1 MKRINE
7 LKHIPLRFNS
17 DGSVGPDPQDRYFPK
32 SDGAIELLEQANQ
45 CYASMYTI
53 RKNVRRADKYYRGN
67 QWSDIVVV
75 DGKEMTE
82 EEYILSQGRPAL
94 KQNLIRPPVRN
105 ILGQF
110 RKSPYK
116 SVVISTTRDDQAA
129 AEMMS
134 AALESVHEMN
144 KVKEVDVRELE
155 NYLVGGY
162 AIYETSFTYD
172 ERRKRSIPTVT
183 PISIEQFFQ
192 TPSARD
198 IRGKDVDF
206 IGHFVDCPID
216 EVVSTYAKTP
226 AEEKA
231 LREIYS
237 SSRRNYWTGQVKN
250 KPYRVSSF
258 YVPDNPNDCRI
269 YKIWRLEGSW
279 KYYVHDPLDG
289 SYEIYEVKDLSI
301 LQAENIAR
309 EALAI
314 EQGSPIPL
322 MDIQKRFIREWKVYH
337 LTPTGHCLF
346 KGENPYL
353 HGDHPYIVSF
363 YPMHN
368 NQVWSLVDDMI
379 DQNRMINRMVILQDF
394 ILSAS
399 AKGVLIV
406 PEDCITDDFTLE
418 DIAEQWTKYNG
429 VIKIKLKPGAK
440 APEQIASRAMPTGI
454 TDMINLQLKLINDIG
469 GVHEAMQG
477 KTAAS
482 GTPAGLYQQEAM
494 NAQNNIVDYLDSFG
508 AFLENRDYKLLQ
520 LIQQYYTE
528 PQYIALAGK
537 TYSEEARH
545 FDPQR
550 IRDID
555 FENRI
560 SKATDTPAMRL
571 YMDDLLKMLLEGQ
584 YIGIE
589 TFLEHSSMPFADK
602 LLQTV
607 QRQKEQLQQGQV
619 PDGMALQQQM
629 RQYIPESSQE
639 GMQNAQKLYNLS
651 KGSRYAAA
659 A

>member
-7 LKHIPLRFNS
+7 LKHIPLRLKS
-17 DGSVGPDPQDRYFPK
+17 DGSIGPDPQDRYFPK

-45 CYASMYTI
+45 CHASMYSL
-53 RKNVRRADKYYRGN
+53 RKNIKRADKYYRGDH
-67 QWSDIVVV
+67 WSDIVVV

-116 SVVISTTRDDQAA
+116 SVVVSTTRDDQAA
-129 AEMMS
+129 SEMMS

-144 KVKEVDVRELE
+144 KAKEVDVRQLE
-155 NYLVGGY
+155 TYLAGGY
-162 AIYETSFTYD
+162 AIYETKYSYD
-172 ERRKRSIPTVT
+172 ARRKRSIPMFD
-183 PISIEQFFQ
+183 PISIEHFFM
-192 TPSARD
+192 TPQAKD
-198 IRGKDVDF
+198 IRGKDIDF
-206 IGHFVDCPID
+206 IGHFVDCPIE
-216 EVVSTYAKTP
+216 EVVSEYAKTP

-237 SSRRNYWTGQVKN
+237 SARRFYWSEQVKN
-250 KPYRVSSF
+250 KPYQISSF
-258 YVPDNPNDCRI
+258 YVPDNPNNCRI
-269 YKIWRLEGSW
+269 YKICRLEGSW
-279 KYYVHDPLDG
+279 KYYAHDILDG
-289 SYEIYEVKDLSI
+289 TYEIYDKDYLPILEAENRARIELSI
-301 LQAENIAR
+301 QQNSYIP
-309 EALAI
+309 
-314 EQGSPIPL
+314 PI
-322 MDIQKRFIREWKVYH
+322 DIQKKYVREWKYYH
-337 LTPTGHCLF
+337 LTPTGHCLL
-346 KGENPYL
+346 KADNPYL
-353 HGDHPYIVSF
+353 HNDHPYIVSF
-363 YPMHN
+363 YPMFN

-394 ILSAS
+394 ILGAS
-399 AKGVLIV
+399 SKGVLIV
-406 PEDCITDDFTLE
+406 PEDCITEDFSLE

-520 LIQQYYTE
+520 LIQQYFTE

-537 TYSEEARH
+537 SYSKEARN
-545 FDPQR
+545 FDPDR
-550 IRDID
+550 IRDLD

-571 YMDDLLKMLLEGQ
+571 YMDETLKMLLENK

-589 TFLEHSSMPFADK
+589 TFLEHSSIPGADK

-607 QRQKEQLQQGQV
+607 QRQKEQLQQGQM
-619 PDGMALQQQM
+619 PDSIQLEQQM
-629 RQYIPESSQE
+629 RQYIPKSSPE
-639 GMQNAQKLYNLS
+639 ALKNAQQLYNLS

-659 A
+659 